1 MLQSVHRWLLLRK
14 GQRRKMGL
22 DSSCLNLASE
32 QTWASQPACRAN
44 WITLTPPSSPP
55 PLSLSWSHISPP
67 RPAHLHSHWC
77 QISPIL
83 PRSHLVRPA
92 SCSLPALLTLHCSA
106 PPLPTDCSGCSAAR
120 SAGRLLLWF
129 LKSLVIARILRQP
142 PAAGR
147 IKPRRAHT
155 QTGRPPN
162 QSQAPADR
170 LQSKVSFEKKTQPAK
185 CCPDGSC
192 TASCS
197 GRPAFEKSV
206 RV

>member
-1 MLQSVHRWLLLRK
+1 MLCPASTGSVTH
-14 GQRRKMGL
+14 
-22 DSSCLNLASE
+22 
-32 QTWASQPACRAN
+32 
-44 WITLTPPSSPP
+44 SSPYHSSRRQP
-55 PLSLSWSHISPP
+55 GESTTLFSLEDF
-67 RPAHLHSHWC
+67 
-77 QISPIL
+77 L
-83 PRSHLVRPA
+83 PRSHLVPPPSLH
-92 SCSLPALLTLHCSA
+92 SCQITLHCQQAHSHLRRA
-106 PPLPTDCSGCSAAR
+106 PPHRLPPTAVAR

-162 QSQAPADR
+162 QSQAPADQ

-185 CCPDGSC
+185 RCPDGSC

>member
-83 PRSHLVRPA
+83 PRSHLVRL
-92 SCSLPALLTLHCSA
+92 LPNHSHHCQLLTSSSAHSALLCATASHRLQWLLCRSLCWPA
-106 PPLPTDCSGCSAAR
+106 PPL
-120 SAGRLLLWF
+120 
-129 LKSLVIARILRQP
+129 V
-142 PAAGR
+142 
-147 IKPRRAHT
+147 
-155 QTGRPPN
+155 
-162 QSQAPADR
+162 
-170 LQSKVSFEKKTQPAK
+170 SKVSGNCPHPA
-185 CCPDGSC
+185 P
-192 TASCS
+192 AAS
-197 GRPAFEKSV
+197 GR
-206 RV
+206 

>member
-1 MLQSVHRWLLLRK
+1 MVPYFTSPTCTSPFSLMSDFSDPPTIPF
-14 GQRRKMGL
+14 GQTAAK
-22 DSSCLNLASE
+22 S
-32 QTWASQPACRAN
+32 
-44 WITLTPPSSPP
+44 LT
-55 PLSLSWSHISPP
+55 
-67 RPAHLHSHWC
+67 
-77 QISPIL
+77 
-83 PRSHLVRPA
+83 
-92 SCSLPALLTLHCSA
+92 SLPAAHVQLCSLTLHCSA

-162 QSQAPADR
+162 QSQAPADQ

-185 CCPDGSC
+185 RCPDGSC

-197 GRPAFEKSV
+197 GRPAFEKWSAGDT
-206 RV
+206 